1 MPGNVSPNEVE
12 HFTALATRWWDPQG
26 PLRTLHE
33 INPSR
38 IAYVQ
43 RFGALAGARVLDVGC
58 GGGLLSEAL
67 AARGADVVGIDV
79 AAEALEVA
87 RLHQLETGVPVGYR
101 CLTPEQM
108 AAEHPREFDL
118 VVCMEMIEHVPDPS
132 AVVAAT
138 AELIKP
144 DGTVIF
150 STLNRNPKSY
160 ALAVVAAEYLLGIV
174 PRGTH
179 DYRRFVRPAELA
191 RWCRQAGLDPVDIT
205 GLRYDPIAREGR
217 LGDDVDVNYFLAC
230 RPAD

>member
-1 MPGNVSPNEVE
+1 MPGNVSPNEIE
-12 HFTALATRWWDPQG
+12 HFAALAARWWDPQG

-33 INPSR
+33 INPAR
-38 IAYVQ
+38 VAYVQ
-43 RFGALAGARVLDVGC
+43 RFGVLASARVLDVGC

-87 RLHQLETGVPVGYR
+87 RLHQLETGVPVSYR

-144 DGTVIF
+144 EGTVIF

-160 ALAVVAAEYLLGIV
+160 ALAVVAAEYLLEIV

-191 RWCRQAGLDPVDIT
+191 RWCRQAGLATVDLT
-205 GLRYDPIAREGR
+205 GLRYDPIARAGR
-217 LGDDVDVNYFLAC
+217 LSDDVDVNYFLAC
-230 RPAD
+230 RPAH